1 MAEQPDHILVTGGAG
16 YIGSHAC
23 RALRAAGYT
32 PVAYDSLSKG
42 RASAVQWGPLEE
54 GDLTDRARLDAVFAD
69 YAPRAVMHFAAAIEV
84 GESVT
89 DPGKYWRNNFLGSLT
104 LAEAMVA
111 AGCLELVFSSTC
123 AVYDGGTG
131 EDLTEDSPI
140 GPINAYGGSK
150 RATEMMLADFDAA
163 HGLKTIIFRY
173 FNVAGA
179 ARDAGI
185 GQRHDESATHIIP
198 RLLMALEGGVGHMTI
213 NGNDYPTPDGTCVRD
228 YIHVEDL
235 VAAHVAGL
243 ARLKAGGGARIYNL
257 GTGAGASVREV
268 IEAAGDVVGHPPQIQ
283 VGPRRD
289 GDAVRLVSGSA
300 RAGEELG
307 WVPKSSGLET
317 ILADAWAW
325 HKSRGWEK

>member
-1 MAEQPDHILVTGGAG
+1 MTHVLVTGGAG

-23 RALRAAGYT
+23 RALAAAGYT
-32 PVAYDSLSKG
+32 PVAYDNLSKG
-42 RASAVQWGPLEE
+42 RRNAVQWGPFEE
-54 GDLTDRARLDAVFAD
+54 GDLRDRERLEEVIAAHDPV
-69 YAPRAVMHFAAAIEV
+69 AVMHFAAAIEV

-89 DPGKYWRNNFLGSLT
+89 DPGKYWQNNFLGSLT

-111 AGCLELVFSSTC
+111 AGCLNLVFSSTC

-131 EDLTEDSPI
+131 EDLTEESPI

-150 RATEMMLADFDAA
+150 RATEMMLADFGAA

-185 GQRHDESATHIIP
+185 GQPHNEAATHIIP
-198 RLLMALEGGVGHMTI
+198 RLLMALAGGVGHMTI
-213 NGNDYPTPDGTCVRD
+213 NGDDYPTHDGTCVRD

-235 VAAHVAGL
+235 VDAHVAGL
-243 ARLKAGGGARIYNL
+243 KRLIEGGEARIYNL
-257 GTGAGASVREV
+257 GTGRGASVREV
-268 IEAAGDVVGHPPQIQ
+268 IEAAGRVVGHPPQIQ
-283 VGPRRD
+283 IGPRRP

-300 RAGEELG
+300 RAEDELG
-307 WVPKSSGLET
+307 WTPRRSDLET
-317 ILADAWAW
+317 IVADAWAW
-325 HKSRGWEK
+325 HQSRGWDR